1 MNKLKRMLALVLCAA
16 ALSSAL
22 VMPAAAAENGTDSDK
37 SYLVLGADLSD
48 SQRATVLDLLGVT
61 DAANY
66 KED

>member
-37 SYLVLGADLSD
+37 S
-48 SQRATVLDLLGVT
+48 
-61 DAANY
+61 
-66 KED
+66 